1 MLWLSFKHYI
11 NSKSSS
17 TLLIEKIEP
26 ARETS
31 DTERRKKKKKGSS
44 FREPRL
50 FLRSTVVKG
59 GGTFCAKDFSM
70 PHGNNM

>member
-31 DTERRKKKKKGSS
+31 DTGRRKKKKKGSS

-70 PHGNNM
+70 AHGNNM